1 MTPKQKLQKDRA
13 WFKFVLTGIPKP
25 INLESLSEIEQ
36 LVWKEILSARN
47 ALLNMHDKCSI
58 ELGLN
63 IPEHRCWCG
72 KPAKVQVDYYGTG
85 ELQWVC
91 NKHININND

>member
-13 WFKFVLTGIPKP
+13 WFKYVLTGLIKP
-25 INLESLSEIEQ
+25 VALESLTGPELFAWNQIKGH
-36 LVWKEILSARN
+36 VKV
-47 ALLNMHDKCSI
+47 ALEEFDKHSR

-72 KPAKVQVDYYGTG
+72 KPAKVQVDYYGTD

-91 NKHININND
+91 NKHITND

>member
-1 MTPKQKLQKDRA
+1 MTPKQKLQRDRA
-13 WFKFVLTGIPKP
+13 YFKFVLSGIPKP
-25 INLESLSEIEQ
+25 IKLESLSEIEQ
-36 LVWKEILSARN
+36 LVWKEMLSARK
-47 ALLNMHDKCSI
+47 ALLDMHDECSI

-72 KPAKVQVDYYGTG
+72 KPAKVQVDYYGAG

-91 NKHININND
+91 NKHINND